1 MQETRTT
8 SCWTS
13 MPSKSSETKIYPPQ
27 MILPNTN
34 TLLMKTANTVSDL
47 TSHNRKVELQ
57 WLYLQ
62 DIHSLTIIVCMSRI

>member
-1 MQETRTT
+1 
-8 SCWTS
+8 
-13 MPSKSSETKIYPPQ
+13 

-57 WLYLQ
+57 WLYLK